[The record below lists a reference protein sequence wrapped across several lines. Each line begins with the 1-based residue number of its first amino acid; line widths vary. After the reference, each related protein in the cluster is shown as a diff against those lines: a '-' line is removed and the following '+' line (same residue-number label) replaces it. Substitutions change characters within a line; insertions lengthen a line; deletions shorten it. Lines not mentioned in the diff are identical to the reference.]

1 MKKQEAQKL
10 SDKVISALKKKREE
24 LKISRYQISKKT
36 GISQSTLSN
45 IKNLKQKP
53 TFYTLIM
60 IAEYLDIK
68 LSVILNEA
76 DDI

>member
-10 SDKVISALKKKREE
+10 SDKVISALKQKREE
-24 LKISRYQISKKT
+24 LKISRYQISKET

-45 IKNLKQKP
+45 IENLKQKP

>member
-24 LKISRYQISKKT
+24 LKISRYQISKET

-68 LSVILNEA
+68 LSAILNEV